1 MAAAADSKSAVRE
14 YVRVRV
20 PLLAPNEQKKLRL
33 EGCPSGRWCNL
44 GKVVW
49 GQLHRGFESPPFRQF
64 LAMKINRSILPNGK
78 IGLAVSGGSDSV
90 ALAFL
95 LTKGGKKKNAAKRF
109 VILHVD
115 HGLRK
120 ESKEEYRFVRALA
133 KRLGLPFKGLHAKV
147 VQKKGESLE
156 MAARRVR
163 LAFFEKQMRLCKLDA
178 IATGHHMDDVA
189 ETFLMKIRRVSL
201 CGIKEKSEVGA
212 IRFVRP
218 LLGCRDQE
226 LKDYLTRFGE
236 EWREDASNDDVSIE
250 RNKVRHEVIPFLE
263 QHLDRNL
270 VEHLYRISQRS
281 N

>member
-1 MAAAADSKSAVRE
+1 
-14 YVRVRV
+14 
-20 PLLAPNEQKKLRL
+20 
-33 EGCPSGRWCNL
+33 
-44 GKVVW
+44 
-49 GQLHRGFESPPFRQF
+49 
-64 LAMKINRSILPNGK
+64 MKINRSILPPGR

-95 LTKGGKKKNAAKRF
+95 LTRGGKKKNAAKRF

-133 KRLGLPFKGLHAKV
+133 KRLSIPFKGVHAKV
-147 VQKKGESLE
+147 ERRRNESVE

-163 LAFFEKQMRLCKLDA
+163 LDFFGKCVKSLGLDA

-189 ETFLMKIRRVSL
+189 ETFLMRIRRASGPSGL
-201 CGIKEKSEVGA
+201 AGIKETSTVGT

-218 LLGCRDQE
+218 LLGCRDAE
-226 LKDYLTRFGE
+226 LKAYLAKYGE
-236 EWREDASNDDVSIE
+236 TWREDASNDDVSIE

-263 QHLDRNL
+263 KKLDPNL
-270 VEHLYRISQRS
+270 VEHIAKITRLLSPRASAR
-281 N
+281 